1 MAIYTYVLFSAI
13 CWCSEPDTHE
23 VIVQGL
29 KQGVNTKLHPTRKSS
44 VSISKRRIFEEFQNL
59 VTQTPMDERPLTLCN
74 ESSLSS
80 YNSYKQTSTNY
91 QLAKKCFLTYFSIW
105 QRNDPQYEKFEV

>member
-29 KQGVNTKLHPTRKSS
+29 KQGVNTKLHPTRKSRFDTTCRS
-44 VSISKRRIFEEFQNL
+44 
-59 VTQTPMDERPLTLCN
+59 
-74 ESSLSS
+74 
-80 YNSYKQTSTNY
+80 
-91 QLAKKCFLTYFSIW
+91 
-105 QRNDPQYEKFEV
+105 PQYNVVCLF